1 MISVSEDYGS
11 AAAATT
17 TGGSEAFLPLTSHSL
32 KESKDQIDAPL

>member
-11 AAAATT
+11 AAAT